1 MIEKIQNRFRPK
13 PKVEAT
19 QPTAEMTQILK
30 DREDQERITATLK
43 RMAAQEFKDNIDP
56 VAPCDRKVFDEKY
69 VFGYALEVAET
80 IVSSV
85 KFVRQDYKAELSQSN
100 KIGVALILLADIDAA
115 CLLIA
120 DIAKSAPGL
129 LSWDYAERLAVS
141 NHLHLSVIKNLVL
154 HMISETSEGR
164 FIVHEWSKK
173 PLPEKAK
180 ILTFFT
186 NRVRHR
192 QQAIQRLTS
201 IAPDIYHRKDW
212 TMQYPEHFLAET
224 VLELFSLRYWQRFQY
239 AAFNDALEFT
249 CTGSQL
255 PPFYRLFLPIEALTW
270 SEAVIKIKS
279 DAPRSI
285 PKSIEIDGIRCF
297 IPNSIIGPWTAE
309 LFRVARVEHRLKPR
323 LSDLPHI
330 W

>member
-1 MIEKIQNRFRPK
+1 MIEKIRNRLRQK
-13 PKVEAT
+13 PKEAS
-19 QPTAEMTQILK
+19 QPTTEMTQILK

-56 VAPCDRKVFDEKY
+56 VAPCDRKIFDEKY

-80 IVSSV
+80 VVSSV

-173 PLPEKAK
+173 PLPEKVK

-192 QQAIQRLTS
+192 LMAIQKLSSR
-201 IAPDIYHRKDW
+201 APDIYDLEDW
-212 TMQYPEHFLAET
+212 DLQYPEHFLAET
-224 VLELFSLRYWQRFQY
+224 ALELFPLRYWHRFQD
-239 AAFNDALEFT
+239 AGLNDAMEFT
-249 CTGSQL
+249 CTGSEL

-270 SEAVIKIKS
+270 FGSVIKIKTDS
-279 DAPRSI
+279 PSTI
-285 PKSIEIDGIRCF
+285 PKSIEVDGIRCF
-297 IPNSIIGPWTAE
+297 IPNSIIGPRTAE

>member
-1 MIEKIQNRFRPK
+1 MIEKIRNRFRKK
-13 PKVEAT
+13 PKEAS
-19 QPTAEMTQILK
+19 QPTTEMTQILK
-30 DREDQERITATLK
+30 DRDDQERITATLK
-43 RMAAQEFKDNIDP
+43 RMAAQEFKDNVDP

-80 IVSSV
+80 VVSSK
-85 KFVRQDYKAELSQSN
+85 KFVRQDYNAELSQSN

-129 LSWDYAERLAVS
+129 LSWDYAERLEGN
-141 NHLHLSVIKNLVL
+141 NHLQLSAIKNLVL
-154 HMISETSEGR
+154 NILSETPEGR

-173 PLPEKAK
+173 PLSHKANVM
-180 ILTFFT
+180 TFIT

-192 QQAIQRLTS
+192 QQAIQRLTGTEGV
-201 IAPDIYHRKDW
+201 IYHREDW
-212 TMQYPEHFLAET
+212 TLEYPEHFLVET
-224 VLELFSLRYWQRFQY
+224 ALDLFPLTYWYRFQE
-239 AAFNDALEFT
+239 AAFDDALEFT
-249 CTGSQL
+249 CTGSEL
-255 PPFYRLFLPIEALTW
+255 PPFYRLFLPIEALT
-270 SEAVIKIKS
+270 SFESVIKIRA

-297 IPNSIIGPWTAE
+297 IPNSIIGPRTAE
-309 LFRVARVEHRLKPR
+309 LFRVARVEHRMKPR
-323 LSDLPHI
+323 LSDLPHN